1 MIIFIQSLNLTNFIF
16 LEVFLLGLGVS
27 IFYPPQLFKD
37 LYSLIWDIIKG
48 PIVFAYASVIVGV
61 LFVFLEHNLAP

>member
-1 MIIFIQSLNLTNFIF
+1 MIIFIQSLNLPNFIF

-27 IFYPPQLFKD
+27 IFYPPQLLKD
-37 LYSLIWDIIKG
+37 LYSLTWDIIKG

-61 LFVFLEHNLAP
+61 LFVFLEHILAS